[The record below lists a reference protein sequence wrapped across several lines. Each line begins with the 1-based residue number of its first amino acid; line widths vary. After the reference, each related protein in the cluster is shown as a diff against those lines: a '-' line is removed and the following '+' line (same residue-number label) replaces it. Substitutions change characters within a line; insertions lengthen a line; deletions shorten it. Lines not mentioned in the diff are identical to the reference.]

1 MLTPRGASYDLEC
14 LLRSVI
20 SLGHLGL
27 TGVVCCFKC
36 CIAKAKLNLD
46 GMTFCL
52 PCCFYGLD
60 CVIYLYWMGNLFRGS
75 EPRGISGGK
84 KLALGWQASR
94 VRACFP
100 FLRHFGAGFT
110 LRTGIFLSH
119 LFRNNDGLGLLYRS
133 WVEKKCFL

>member
-46 GMTFCL
+46 GMTSRAVFMASIVLYICTGWEICSEVASL
-52 PCCFYGLD
+52 VVYRAGRSLHSAGRQAVFVLVSLFFGILAQDLHYGL
-60 CVIYLYWMGNLFRGS
+60 GS
-75 EPRGISGGK
+75 FFHICSETTM
-84 KLALGWQASR
+84 A
-94 VRACFP
+94 
-100 FLRHFGAGFT
+100 
-110 LRTGIFLSH
+110 
-119 LFRNNDGLGLLYRS
+119 
-133 WVEKKCFL
+133 